1 LVIPVSAERSKEMSV
16 FLGFSLFGAI
26 VKVVSVYSI
35 SVIFSS
41 RAKSATV
48 LPFAEGLSESS
59 LKETVA

>member
-26 VKVVSVYSI
+26 VKVSVYSI